1 MKTFTYTFEISDEAY
16 ALLLSIQKEGYAEYR
31 DTNFASLE
39 DYLSYYEDYEE
50 INNFRPTSKNSI
62 QRFLVRN
69 HRGTYHLTGDLLKYN
84 LIDHVEDSWHITYKL
99 TDFAKEILSLQNVR
113 NEKLTE
119 ILK

>member
-1 MKTFTYTFEISDEAY
+1 MKTFTYTFELSDEAY

-31 DTNFASLE
+31 DTRWESLE
-39 DYLSYYEDYEE
+39 YFHADDDKTTFQTEDY
-50 INNFRPTSKNSI
+50 
-62 QRFLVRN
+62 FLNRN
-69 HRGTYHLTGDLLKYN
+69 HRGTYYLTGELLKYN

-113 NEKLTE
+113 NEKLIE